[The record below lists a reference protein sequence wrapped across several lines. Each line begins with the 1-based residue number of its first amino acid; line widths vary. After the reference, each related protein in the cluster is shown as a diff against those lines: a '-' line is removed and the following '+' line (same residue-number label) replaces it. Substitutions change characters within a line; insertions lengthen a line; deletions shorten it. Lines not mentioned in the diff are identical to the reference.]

1 MTSRSAASATLCDG
15 LAHRGGDAQV
25 ALLLQ
30 LAEQPPVQCVERE
43 VPDRLVVQRLD
54 QLQPPGLCERLAHER
69 TRPDR
74 ESIAGA
80 QFNGVGG
87 ALAGLLAA
95 PAVKLAPDEPPRFDR
110 ACGWAGQRAEVVVAR
125 LAQRGLDFVAE
136 RSLGEFFLGSLRL
149 HHEAAVVAAVLRP
162 DEERDQT
169 GQDHALEQV
178 VALHGG
184 EHACRVLA
192 RENLAAEAVA
202 PADERSDALGGQQRE
217 AHAPHRDRAVLRA
230 PGAVGPR
237 QPEGRVGDDLRD
249 LHAQLAQHR
258 KGALHVAC
266 DRVIVAGSHLIA
278 VDLHAEALIAR
289 PGRKQR
295 AIAGGGVEHGQAP
308 QRVDRLLDERRDL
321 GRRVELLQPAHVT
334 EASGA
339 EHAAGG
345 IERFIRQST
354 AEQLAALAA
363 LGGSCDRNRLRHG
376 RPFARAPP
384 RVGPMPDA
392 RHAQRAC
399 ENRAGMAARG
409 SCGSP
414 FSSARAAPD

>member
-1 MTSRSAASATLCDG
+1 MLVAGDLLALGDVDPGVRAQRVAGALLKAALGVRARAEDRVEVGEVSEAHLRADLVQRDDLALGGVGDPCDR
-15 LAHRGGDAQV
+15 LAHRRGDAQV

-30 LAEQPPVQCVERE
+30 LAEQPPVQCVQRE

-54 QLQPPGLCERLAHER
+54 ELQPPGLCERLAHER

-74 ESIAGA
+74 KSIAGA

-87 ALAGLLAA
+87 PLAGLLAA

-110 ACGWAGQRAEVVVAR
+110 ANGRAGQRAEVVVAR
-125 LAQRGLDFVAE
+125 LAQRGLDLVAE

-162 DEERDQT
+162 DEERDQAR
-169 GQDHALEQV
+169 QDHALEQV

-230 PGAVGPR
+230 PGAVRPR

-258 KGALHVAC
+258 KGALHVAG
-266 DRVIVAGSHLIA
+266 DRVIVAG
-278 VDLHAEALIAR
+278 
-289 PGRKQR
+289 P
-295 AIAGGGVEHGQAP
+295 
-308 QRVDRLLDERRDL
+308 
-321 GRRVELLQPAHVT
+321 
-334 EASGA
+334 
-339 EHAAGG
+339 
-345 IERFIRQST
+345 
-354 AEQLAALAA
+354 
-363 LGGSCDRNRLRHG
+363 
-376 RPFARAPP
+376 
-384 RVGPMPDA
+384 
-392 RHAQRAC
+392 
-399 ENRAGMAARG
+399 
-409 SCGSP
+409 
-414 FSSARAAPD
+414 